1 MRPRTRIIIVL
12 ALALGSCAREE
23 RFPAAPILIV
33 CPWSAG
39 GGTDRVAR
47 QIAVLL
53 EQDLGVPVNVVNATG
68 GDGVTGHSRGALA
81 RADGY
86 SMTLVTSEIATLHWR
101 GMTSISHRDFAPVG
115 LVNRDAGAVFVRA
128 DAPWRTLAD
137 VAQAIREAPGTLRA
151 SGTAT
156 AGIWHLGLAGW
167 LSTVGIKP
175 TDVIWVSIA
184 GSAPSLQ
191 ELMAGGIDVVS
202 CSLPEAQ
209 ALLSAGRI
217 RGLGVMAP
225 ARVAQFP
232 DIPTFQEQGIEWN
245 LGVLRGL
252 AVPKD
257 TPPARVRILADAV
270 RRVVEGDEYR
280 SVMARSG
287 FTPVYEDP
295 ARFRVSLQEIDDRL
309 GALLLS
315 DSFRGLAVKRFG
327 PMFFPAVLAGA
338 LVLATLGIALA
349 GRRPLP
355 ATGAEDA
362 VSAAPPRAAWRFTEV
377 LLFVALYIA
386 LAETAGFILTAAVL
400 LLVHLL
406 RLGTRP
412 GVAVPL
418 VLTLVP
424 AAYHVFAV
432 VLRVPLPAGVLGW

>member
-1 MRPRTRIIIVL
+1 
-12 ALALGSCAREE
+12 
-23 RFPAAPILIV
+23 
-33 CPWSAG
+33 
-39 GGTDRVAR
+39 
-47 QIAVLL
+47 
-53 EQDLGVPVNVVNATG
+53 
-68 GDGVTGHSRGALA
+68 
-81 RADGY
+81 
-86 SMTLVTSEIATLHWR
+86 
-101 GMTSISHRDFAPVG
+101 
-115 LVNRDAGAVFVRA
+115 
-128 DAPWRTLAD
+128 
-137 VAQAIREAPGTLRA
+137 
-151 SGTAT
+151 
-156 AGIWHLGLAGW
+156 
-167 LSTVGIKP
+167 
-175 TDVIWVSIA
+175 
-184 GSAPSLQ
+184 
-191 ELMAGGIDVVS
+191 MAGGIDLVS

-209 ALLSAGRI
+209 ALLAAGRI

-252 AVPKD
+252 AVPKG

-280 SVMARSG
+280 SAMALSG

-315 DSFRGLAVKRFG
+315 DAFRGLAAKRFG

-338 LVLATLGIALA
+338 LVLATLGIWLA
-349 GRRPLP
+349 GRRPSP
-355 ATGAEDA
+355 GTGPDE
-362 VSAAPPRAAWRFTEV
+362 AAPAASPGAAWRFTEV
-377 LLFVALYIA
+377 LLFVVLYIA

-400 LLVHLL
+400 LLAHLL

-412 GVAVPL
+412 ALAVPL

>member
-1 MRPRTRIIIVL
+1 MRTALLVAL

-47 QIAVLL
+47 QLAILL
-53 EQDLGVPVNVVNATG
+53 EQDLGVPVNVINATG

-81 RADGY
+81 RPDGY

-101 GMTSISHRDFAPVG
+101 GMTSISHRDFAPVA
-115 LVNRDAGAVFVRA
+115 LVNRDAAAVFVRA

-137 VAQAIREAPGTLRA
+137 LEQAVRQAPGKLRA

-167 LSTVGIKP
+167 LSNVGIKP

-191 ELMAGGIDVVS
+191 ELMAGGIDLVS

-209 ALLSAGRI
+209 ALLAAGRI

-252 AVPKD
+252 AVPRG

-280 SVMARSG
+280 SAMARSG

-315 DSFRGLAVKRFG
+315 DALRGLTVKRFG
-327 PMFFPAVLAGA
+327 PMFFPAALAGA
-338 LVLATLGIALA
+338 LALVMVGIAV
-349 GRRPLP
+349 GSRRSPSV
-355 ATGAEDA
+355 AKADAA
-362 VSAAPPRAAWRFTEV
+362 VSANPPGAAWRFTEV
-377 LLFVALYIA
+377 LLFVAVYIA

-412 GVAVPL
+412 ALAVPL

>member
-1 MRPRTRIIIVL
+1 MLARALAVVL
-12 ALALGSCAREE
+12 ALLLGSCSRAE
-23 RFPAAPILIV
+23 RFPEAPILIV
-33 CPWSAG
+33 CPWAPG
-39 GGTDRVAR
+39 GGSDRVAR
-47 QIAVLL
+47 QLAVLL
-53 EQDLGVPVNVVNATG
+53 EQDLGVPVNVLNATG
-68 GDGVTGHSRGALA
+68 GDGVTGHSRGALS
-81 RADGY
+81 RPDGY
-86 SMTLVTSEIATLHWR
+86 SMTLLTSEIATLHWR
-101 GMTSISHRDFAPVG
+101 GMTNVSHRDFAPVG
-115 LVNRDAGAVFVRA
+115 LVNRDAGAIFVRA

-137 VAQAIREAPGTLRA
+137 LQQAVRDAPGRLRA

-175 TDVIWVSIA
+175 TDVIWISIA

-209 ALLSAGRI
+209 ALLAAGRI

-232 DIPTFQEQGIEWN
+232 DIPTFQEQGIEWT

-270 RRVVEGDEYR
+270 RRVVEGEEYR

-295 ARFRVSLQEIDDRL
+295 VRFRVSLQEIDDRL

-315 DSFRGLAVKRFG
+315 DALRGLTAKQFG
-327 PMFFPAVLAGA
+327 PMFFPAVLGGA
-338 LVLATLGIALA
+338 LALVTLGILA
-349 GRRPLP
+349 GSRPTRS
-355 ATGAEDA
+355 AADAE
-362 VSAAPPRAAWRFTEV
+362 VSATPPGAGWRFAEV
-377 LLFVALYIA
+377 LAFVALYIA
-386 LAETAGFILTAAVL
+386 LAETAGFVLTAGAL
-400 LLVHLL
+400 LLAHLL
-406 RLGTRP
+406 RLGTRAA
-412 GVAVPL
+412 VAVPL
-418 VLTLVP
+418 AGVLVP
-424 AAYHVFAV
+424 AAYHLFAV
-432 VLRVPLPAGVLGW
+432 VLRVPLPRGLLGW